1 MCDCLPSTHK
11 SFQPLEDA
19 SIYSLS
25 QYNSLLSNRYHILK
39 PLATGGF
46 SKTFLAVDENRQ
58 LENEFCL
65 IKQLFPHRQAIHHHQ
80 KAREL
85 FHQES
90 VLLAELGKHPQI
102 PQLLDSFEQDGQQY
116 LVQEWIDGET
126 LEEELAQE
134 GAFNEAE
141 IRQLL
146 LELLPVLQFVHDHQ
160 VIHRDIKPTNIIRR
174 RSHGQL
180 MLVDF
185 GAAKYS
191 ANIIPEKTGTLIG
204 SAEYAAPEQVKGKAV
219 FASDLYSLGVTC
231 LHLLTLMSPFEL
243 HDCNEDAWILR
254 SYLTTPISSSLEQV
268 LCKLLQRATKQRY
281 QSAKEVLADLND
293 LPKQVVFRSKPPERT
308 STDNHDFYFGFSLK
322 EDLPA
327 SIIPYA
333 TALNIH
339 SIDSVKIF
347 DPQTQAWYYLSG
359 KIEAKN
365 VALKVATFL
374 HPCLAEAAATPT
386 LGNQRSQAVSD
397 NILWRIFTA
406 ITVTYVAFLILACVT
421 GIQSHLTNA
430 TWKVENLRTKV
441 R

>member
-1 MCDCLPSTHK
+1 MSDCLPSTHQ
-11 SFQPLEDA
+11 SFQPLEDGKI
-19 SIYSLS
+19 SSPG
-25 QYNSLLSNRYHILK
+25 QYNSLLQNRYHILK

-65 IKQLFPHRQAIHHHQ
+65 IKQFFPHHQAIHHHQ
-80 KAREL
+80 KARKL

-174 RSHGQL
+174 RNHRQL

-185 GAAKYS
+185 GIAKYS
-191 ANIIPEKTGTLIG
+191 ANIIAEKTGTTIG

-231 LHLLTLMSPFEL
+231 LHLLTQMSPFDL
-243 HDCNEDAWILR
+243 HDYSEDAWIWQPF
-254 SYLTTPISSSLEQV
+254 LTTAISPPLEQV

-281 QSAKEVLADLND
+281 QSAKEVLADLNH
-293 LPKQVVFRSKPPERT
+293 LPKHIVFPPKSPART
-308 STDNHDFYFGFSLK
+308 STNNDDFYFGFSLK
-322 EDLPA
+322 ENLPA
-327 SIIPYA
+327 SITPYA
-333 TALNIH
+333 AALNIR
-339 SIDSVKIF
+339 SIDSVRIF
-347 DPQTQAWYYLSG
+347 DPETQAWYYLTA
-359 KIEAKN
+359 KMEAEN
-365 VALKVATFL
+365 IAWKVATFL
-374 HPCLAEAAATPT
+374 HPRLAETTATPT
-386 LGNQRSQAVSD
+386 LGHEKSQAISGH
-397 NILWRIFTA
+397 ILWKIFTA
-406 ITVTYVAFLILACVT
+406 ITVTYLAFLTIACVT
-421 GIQSHLTNA
+421 GMKSHLTNT